1 MEDKRDKNAK
11 QINTEQVNAEEKR
24 TKKENVDK
32 ESTERMERAKNML
45 IGDIY
50 DKVFV
55 PMSEGAGS
63 ADEVMNEKLLL
74 VVASADMEHMSGEHL
89 ADLLCRAAVIGQ
101 KEGFIS
107 GVRFAAK
114 LLCNMLV

>member
-1 MEDKRDKNAK
+1 MEDRRER
-11 QINTEQVNAEEKR
+11 NTEQKNTGEEKA
-24 TKKENVDK
+24 KEENTGR

>member
-1 MEDKRDKNAK
+1 MEDTRDKNTEP
-11 QINTEQVNAEEKR
+11 INTGEER
-24 TKKENVDK
+24 TKKESAEK
-32 ESTERMERAKNML
+32 ESTEKMERAKNML

-63 ADEVMNEKLLL
+63 ADEVMNERLLL
-74 VVASADMEHMSGEHL
+74 VVASADMEHMDGKQL